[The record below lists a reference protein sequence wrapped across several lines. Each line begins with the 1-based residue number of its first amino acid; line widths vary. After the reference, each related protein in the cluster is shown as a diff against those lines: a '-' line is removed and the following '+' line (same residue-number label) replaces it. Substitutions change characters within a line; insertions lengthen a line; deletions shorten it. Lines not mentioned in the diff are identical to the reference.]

1 VSVNLIQENPFMDH
15 LSYLGEYPFY
25 QIKYN

>member
-1 VSVNLIQENPFMDH
+1 MDH
-15 LSYLGEYPFY
+15 LFYLGEYPFY

>member
-1 VSVNLIQENPFMDH
+1 MDH